1 MSYVDAIF
9 DRGKDTIHV
18 VERVNGERVY
28 KEYPADYIFYYDD
41 PRGKF
46 RTIFDT
52 PVSRFATRN
61 SKEYHKELKTLS
73 NKRLWESD
81 MNPIFRCLETN
92 YLGADSP
99 KLQTA
104 FFDIEVDFD
113 PQKGYAPT
121 TDPFNKITAFSVY
134 LDWMDKLV
142 TLVLPPK
149 TYSWERAQEVCDQF
163 DNCYMF
169 EREEDMIETFL
180 DLIQDADIVSGWN
193 SEGFDIPY
201 TVGRIVK
208 VLSRDDLRRLCLWN
222 QMPKEREFER
232 FGATQTTFDLVGRV
246 HMDYMQLYRKYTYEE
261 RHSYSLDAIAE
272 YELGESKTPYEGTLD
287 QLYNKDFPTFI
298 TYNRQD
304 TMLIAKF
311 DKKLRFLDLASELAH
326 DNTVLLATTMGA
338 VAVTEQAIINEAHLR
353 GMIVPNRK
361 GRDDKENTQAA
372 GAYVANPKKGMHKDI
387 GAIDINSLYPSAIRA
402 LNMGPETIVGQL
414 RPIMTD
420 HYISEKL
427 KVNNN
432 NQTDAWEG
440 LFGSLEY
447 TAVMSGEAGTEI
459 TIDWEESGDSTVHSA
474 KEVWDIIFGSN
485 QPWVLSAN
493 GTIFRYDREGI
504 IPGLLARWYKE
515 RKEMQAKKK
524 EAVTDEDKAFWDKR
538 QLVKKINLNSLYGAI
553 LNPHCRFFDKRIG
566 QSTTLTGRAIAH
578 HMDSHVNEC
587 ITGKYDHTGDAIIYG
602 DTDSVY
608 FSAWPMI
615 KTDVQAGTMEWNKD
629 ICVQLY
635 DSIADSVN
643 ESFPSFMER
652 AFHCPREM
660 GAIIKGGRE
669 LVASQGLFIK
679 KKRYAVLIYDLEGKR
694 LDTHDKPGKLKA
706 MGLDLKRSDTPKTV
720 QDFLSEILLDVLT
733 GATREKI
740 IEKVKEFKLAFKDRP
755 AWEKGTP
762 KRVNNLTKYT
772 AEEAR
777 LGKANMPG
785 HVRAAMN
792 WNNLKRM
799 HGDNYSGAI
808 VDGMKTIVCKLKD
821 NPLGYTSVGYP
832 TDVLHIP
839 DWFKNLPFDD
849 GLMETTIVDQ
859 KVENLLGVLDWQIAE
874 NTDISSTFDTLFVW
888 E

>member
-1 MSYVDAIF
+1 MSYIDALF
-9 DRGKDTIHV
+9 DRAKDRIHV

-447 TAVMSGEAGTEI
+447 TAVMNGEVGTEI

-524 EAVTDEDKAFWDKR
+524 EATTDEDKAFWDKR

-553 LNPHCRFFDKRIG
+553 LNEFCRFFDKRIG

-578 HMDSHVNEC
+578 HMDSHVNEA
-587 ITGKYDHTGDAIIYG
+587 ITGRYDHVGESIIYG

-608 FSAWPMI
+608 FTVWPMV
-615 KTDVQAGTMEWNKD
+615 KAEVEAGNMEWNKD

>member
-287 QLYNKDFPTFI
+287 QLYNKDFPKFI

-447 TAVMSGEAGTEI
+447 TAVMNGEAGTEI

-524 EAVTDEDKAFWDKR
+524 EVVTDEDKAFWDKR

-553 LNPHCRFFDKRIG
+553 LNEFCRFFDKRIG

-608 FSAWPMI
+608 FSAWPMV
-615 KTDVQAGTMEWNKD
+615 KAEVEAGNMEWNKD